1 MNNSEKYYRRA
12 FNALQ
17 KLIKAYKNGY
27 TPQTMNEFRTSLI
40 LSGVENQ
47 TLMKEE
53 QLSIMYTLT
62 IALLGLN
69 KESIEKSE
77 KITEYKQAAKGSI
90 GLEPNLNRQQQT
102 RKQEFNDKR
111 TVETPFDNWLSIVK
125 DLTKDQDAQSIMKKI
140 RNGILHSNFELLLE
154 SGNLDYTNIKIK
166 SYFEAELLNL
176 EFEKYVFEY
185 FSNIEGLGLTEKLFT
200 YNIRFID
207 IKDKEILRKVLEEM
221 SINALTYRGIKTL
234 EDKTPE
240 DHLMDSRNGDVIDI
254 DNFFK
259 QIKDSSNFEDVK
271 GELLKL
277 KPETIRLLEDYIH
290 KTFGN
295 NFYKMPQQTQMG
307 IISTTL
313 NYIINPKRE
322 ISNWFAHFWYFYS
335 TLTTNKVD
343 TSFYSG
349 DEFGFESC
357 YPSLLVLKAYLIMY
371 RLQNKDFDNI
381 DYTKVNFP
389 LDGTIQIISGN
400 INDPESDENTFVL
413 SMEKETQRNPNLTY
427 EETFHKVMCDVVR
440 NSLAHGNVNVYL
452 SPLSLE
458 NKIELTDIDPKTGRV
473 RRIIFDESGFEKF
486 LSSDAFLPK
495 NCYNKENSSS
505 LKKDI

>member
-27 TPQTMNEFRTSLI
+27 TPKTMNDFRTSLI
-40 LSGVENQ
+40 LSGVQNQ

-62 IALLGLN
+62 TALLGLN
-69 KESIEKSE
+69 KESIEKTE
-77 KITEYKQAAKGSI
+77 KITEYKQAAKGSL
-90 GLEPNLNRQQQT
+90 GLEPNLNRHQQI

-111 TVETPFDNWLSIVK
+111 TVETPFDNWLSIIK

-140 RNGILHSNFELLLE
+140 RNGILHSNFQLLLE
-154 SGNLDYTNIKIK
+154 PGNLDYTNIKIK

-185 FSNIEGLGLTEKLFT
+185 FSNIEGLGLTENLFT

-207 IKDKEILRKVLEEM
+207 IKDKETLHKVLEEM
-221 SINALTYRGIKTL
+221 SINAIHYKGIKTL

-240 DHLMDSRNGDVIDI
+240 DHLMESRTDDVIDVES
-254 DNFFK
+254 FFK
-259 QIKDSSNFEDVK
+259 QLKESSNFEDVK

-277 KPETIRLLEDYIH
+277 KPETIHLLEDYIQ

-295 NFYKMPQQTQMG
+295 NFYKMSQQTQMG

-371 RLQNKDFDNI
+371 RLQNKEFDNI

-389 LDGTIQIISGN
+389 LDGTIQIISSN

-440 NSLAHGNVNVYL
+440 NSLAHGNVNVYM